1 MTIAIR
7 LSGRIAEAAQIMS
20 KIFNRS
26 VSGQIKYWAEIGKL
40 VEDNPD
46 LSYELIKDILIAK
59 EELKNEE
66 AEPYHFLK

>member
-1 MTIAIR
+1 MTIAVR
-7 LSGRIAEAAQIMS
+7 LSGRIAVAAQMMS
-20 KIFNRS
+20 KVFNRS

-59 EELKNEE
+59 EELRNEE
-66 AEPYHFLK
+66 TEPYHFLK

>member
-7 LSGRIAEAAQIMS
+7 LSGRIVIAAQMMS
-20 KIFNRS
+20 KVFNRS

-46 LSYELIKDILIAK
+46 LSYEFIKDILIAK

-66 AEPYHFLK
+66 TEPYHFLK